1 MTLYEIILQD
11 LLREGTEDHIMQEV
25 PYTSEMDYLT
35 KIQVTYRCLLRA
47 QRFKQRKSA
56 LVFAYFIIQPIET
69 KELSKRQVRQVIT
82 EHFYVIAV
90 RTYYIFE
97 IRPMQIY
104 NTEHTTINMIMYLKQ
119 SDVRRLVLEL

>member
-1 MTLYEIILQD
+1 MLYEIILQD
-11 LLREGTEDHIMQEV
+11 LLREGTEDHTMQKV
-25 PYTSEMDYLT
+25 PYISEMDYLT

-56 LVFAYFIIQPIET
+56 LVFAYFIGQLIET

-90 RTYYIFE
+90 HTYYIFE

-119 SDVRRLVLEL
+119 SEVRRLVLEL